1 MYSADGKNKTHS
13 GEGHAVSNIIL
24 FVVLF
29 AIFLASIYALTF
41 ADLHDPA
48 KAWWPFIA
56 CVAGGSL
63 AFGIAKHVTGRADKN
78 PDVTANEAG
87 VLDAVDDEYRK
98 AVSK

>member
-1 MYSADGKNKTHS
+1 MYSADGKNKNHS

-29 AIFLASIYALTF
+29 AILLAGIYALTF
-41 ADLHDPA
+41 ADLHDPV
-48 KAWWPFIA
+48 KAWFPFIA
-56 CVAGGSL
+56 CVAGGTL
-63 AFGIAKHVTGRADKN
+63 AFGIGKHVTGRADKN

-87 VLDAVDDEYRK
+87 ALDAVDDEYRK